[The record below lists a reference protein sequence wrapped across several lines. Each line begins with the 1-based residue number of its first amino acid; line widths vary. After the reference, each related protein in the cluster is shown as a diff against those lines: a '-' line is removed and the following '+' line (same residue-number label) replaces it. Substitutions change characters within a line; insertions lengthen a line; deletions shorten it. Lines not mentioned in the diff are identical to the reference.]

1 MNTILETAHFTALQ
15 TKYWT
20 EEEYEEFLY
29 FIAAFPES
37 GDLVKG
43 AGGIRK
49 VRWGSKGKGK
59 RGGVRVIYFYI
70 KPDAQ
75 VLLLDI
81 YGKNVKETISSKE
94 LNKLLELL
102 K

>member
-1 MNTILETAHFTALQ
+1 MNTILETARFTALQ
-15 TKYWT
+15 TKCWT

-37 GDLVKG
+37 GDLIKG
-43 AGGIRK
+43 GGGIRK

-94 LNKLLELL
+94 LSKLLELL

>member
-1 MNTILETAHFTALQ
+1 MKNFQ
-15 TKYWT
+15 
-20 EEEYEEFLY
+20 Y

-37 GDLVKG
+37 GDLIKG

-49 VRWGSKGKGK
+49 VRWGSKGQGK